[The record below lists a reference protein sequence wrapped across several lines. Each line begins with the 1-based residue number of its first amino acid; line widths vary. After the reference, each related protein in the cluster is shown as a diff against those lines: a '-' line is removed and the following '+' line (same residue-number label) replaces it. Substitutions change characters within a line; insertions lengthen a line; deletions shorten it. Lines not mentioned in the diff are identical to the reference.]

1 MTMKWFDFVE
11 IKFHLFENIKWHN
24 MQLELNTIFESDS
37 NSLNG
42 IQIIILNSIQ
52 DNILH
57 L

>member
-1 MTMKWFDFVE
+1 VTMKWFDFVE